1 MTLCPLLDVSLAVQP
16 AAGIS
21 SGHALA
27 ICGAIARLTALPSDL
42 FLVSEGHLTR
52 NSRTL
57 LQRQRMVTHVYRQV
71 ICSCAKQSTAC
82 FAPEIVTQGVHPK
95 GKPVL
100 NDGTAILNFF
110 VDLAF
115 QTVTK

>member
-1 MTLCPLLDVSLAVQP
+1 MTLCPLLDVSLAVQH

-21 SGHALA
+21 SGPALF
-27 ICGAIARLTALPSDL
+27 ICDAVARLTTLPRDL
-42 FLVSEGHLTR
+42 CFVFEGQLTR

-57 LQRQRMVTHVYRQV
+57 LQRQRMVTHVYSQV
-71 ICSCAKQSTAC
+71 ISSCAKQSTAC
-82 FAPEIVTQGVHPK
+82 FAAEIVTQGVHLK

-110 VDLAF
+110 SNLAP
-115 QTVTK
+115 